1 MKTPPPDLT
10 AIAQRNGGKFPAAR
24 VQAILDGTMPS
35 NPAAHGSPTMP
46 VWGPIFRALD
56 ANDKANRVR
65 LANLVRHL
73 ESIQHVD

>member
-65 LANLVRHL
+65 LANLVRYL

>member
-1 MKTPPPDLT
+1 
-10 AIAQRNGGKFPAAR
+10 
-24 VQAILDGTMPS
+24 
-35 NPAAHGSPTMP
+35 MP

-65 LANLVRHL
+65 LANLVRYL